1 MRNKVLVA
9 MILAVLTFS
18 SMAVHADNDP
28 NFFGGGFT
36 MSGAN
41 NSGFVSKM
49 NGGLMLDGEFSGDKL
64 GVFGSIAGVQTEK
77 LSLGDTQQIDFRGG
91 VTFQIT
97 ENFEAGVGYRNT
109 ILRFTEIQGER
120 TDTATFL
127 VMNYRFAGTLR
138 LMTEL
143 HAPDSSQYETR
154 AIAAALEQ
162 TFGRHKNY
170 RFRAKFD
177 YAEFDYNK
185 PLQANTSA
193 SQAGLVANTKSASAP
208 PGFERETL
216 GSQGYVLSFS
226 YLFNGKK

>member
-1 MRNKVLVA
+1 MRKTLSAV
-9 MILAVLTFS
+9 ILAVLTFA
-18 SMAVHADNDP
+18 SMPALADNDP
-28 NFFGGGFT
+28 NFFGGGIT

-49 NGGLMLDGEFSGDKL
+49 NGGLMLDGEFSGERL

-91 VTFQIT
+91 VTFQLT
-97 ENFEAGVGYRNT
+97 ENFEVGAGYRNT

-120 TDTATFL
+120 TDTAPFL
-127 VMNYRFAGTLR
+127 VANYRFPRNMR

-154 AIAAALEQ
+154 AVAVAFEQ
-162 TFGRHKNY
+162 AFGRHKNF

-177 YAEFDYNK
+177 YAEFDYND
-185 PLQANTSA
+185 PIQSSASA
-193 SQAGLVANTKSASAP
+193 SQQGLVANTKSATAP
-208 PGFERETL
+208 EGYERKTL
-216 GSQGYVLSFS
+216 GSQGYVISFS